1 MFIGQLYRDKK
12 KTQFT
17 RVFIQQNLAFALYKC
32 LNLLW
37 RHILLFL
44 SIFLDQ
50 IISKSQMIAFEN
62 FYDVSLFSPISSFGI
77 RRVFSASSFFSTVV
91 KAHRTE
97 KVQ

>member
-44 SIFLDQ
+44 SIFLDLL
-50 IISKSQMIAFEN
+50 IWVTRHFL
-62 FYDVSLFSPISSFGI
+62 DVNTDIFVHLLK
-77 RRVFSASSFFSTVV
+77 VHWNTVNSIEY
-91 KAHRTE
+91 R
-97 KVQ
+97 